1 MVSSVLYSFAG
12 ILLLVSFIKD
22 KSKTK
27 KSIKVAWKSF
37 EKLLPTVLAMMLFI
51 GNTLAVLN
59 QSVITTLIGSESGVL
74 GAIIALIIGSIV
86 TLPSFVA
93 FPLGGALLKAG
104 AGYMQV
110 AALVS
115 TIMAVGIVSLPV
127 EIKYFNKNI
136 AVKRI
141 VLSFMICIVFTAVIG
156 MVM

>member
-1 MVSSVLYSFAG
+1 MISIVLYSVAG

-22 KSKTK
+22 RSKTE

-37 EKLLPTVLAMMLFI
+37 EKMIPTVLAMMLFI
-51 GNTLAVLN
+51 GITLAIID
-59 QSVITTLIGSESGVL
+59 QSVITALIGSESGVL
-74 GAIIALIIGSIV
+74 GAIIALIIGSIIAI
-86 TLPSFVA
+86 PSFVA
-93 FPLGGALLKAG
+93 FPLGGALLKGG

-115 TIMAVGIVSLPV
+115 TIMAVGIISLPV

-136 AVKRI
+136 AIKRI
-141 VLSFMICIVFTAVIG
+141 ILSFMVCIVFTAVIG

>member
-1 MVSSVLYSFAG
+1 MVSIVLYSVAG

-22 KSKTK
+22 KDKTK
-27 KSIKVAWKSF
+27 KSIKIAWKSF
-37 EKLLPTVLAMMLFI
+37 EKLIPVVLAMMLFI
-51 GNTLAVLN
+51 GITLAVLD
-59 QSVITTLIGSESGVL
+59 QSVITALIGSESGVL

-86 TLPSFVA
+86 AIPSFVA
-93 FPLGGALLKAG
+93 FPLGGSLLKAG

-141 VLSFMICIVFTAVIG
+141 VLSFMICVVFTAVIG

>member
-1 MVSSVLYSFAG
+1 MVSSVLYSVAG

-27 KSIKVAWKSF
+27 KSIIVAWKSF
-37 EKLLPTVLAMMLFI
+37 EKLIPIVLAMMLFI
-51 GNTLAVLN
+51 GIILAVLN
-59 QSVITTLIGSESGVL
+59 QSVITTLIGSESGVF

-86 TLPSFVA
+86 SLPSFAA
-93 FPLGGALLKAG
+93 FPLGGTLLKAG

-115 TIMAVGIVSLPV
+115 TIMAVGIVSLPA
-127 EIKYFNKNI
+127 EIKYFNKDI

>member
-1 MVSSVLYSFAG
+1 MVSSVLYSVAG

-37 EKLLPTVLAMMLFI
+37 EKLIPVVLAMMFFI
-51 GNTLAVLN
+51 GITLAVLN
-59 QSVITTLIGSESGVL
+59 QRVITTLIGSESGVL

-86 TLPSFVA
+86 SLPSFVA
-93 FPLGGALLKAG
+93 FPLGGTLLKAG

-115 TIMAVGIVSLPV
+115 TIMAVGIVSLPA

-141 VLSFMICIVFTAVIG
+141 VLSFIICIAFTAVIG

>member
-1 MVSSVLYSFAG
+1 MISSVLYSVAG

-22 KSKTK
+22 KTKTE

-37 EKLLPTVLAMMLFI
+37 EKILPIVLAMMLFI
-51 GNTLAVLN
+51 GVTLSLLN

-74 GAIIALIIGSIV
+74 GAMIALIIGSIV
-86 TLPSFVA
+86 SLPSFVA

-115 TIMAVGIVSLPV
+115 TIMAVGIVSFPAEV
-127 EIKYFNKNI
+127 KYFNKNI
-136 AVKRI
+136 AIKRM
-141 VLSFMICIVFTAVIG
+141 VLSFMTCIVFTAVIG
-156 MVM
+156 IVM

>member
-1 MVSSVLYSFAG
+1 MISIILYSVAA

-27 KSIKVAWKSF
+27 KSIQIAWKSF
-37 EKLLPTVLAMMLFI
+37 EKLIPVVLAMMLFI
-51 GNTLAVLN
+51 GITLAVVN
-59 QSVITTLIGSESGVL
+59 QSIITALIGSESGAL

-93 FPLGGALLKAG
+93 FPLGGTLLKAG

-115 TIMAVGIVSLPV
+115 TIMAVGIVSLPI

-141 VLSFMICIVFTAVIG
+141 VLSFMICVVFTAVIG

>member
-1 MVSSVLYSFAG
+1 MISAVLYSVAG

-27 KSIKVAWKSF
+27 KSIIVAWRSF

-51 GNTLAVLN
+51 GITLSVLKP
-59 QSVITTLIGSESGVL
+59 SLITALIGSESGVL

-86 TLPSFVA
+86 TIPSFVA
-93 FPLGGALLKAG
+93 FPLGGALIKAG

-115 TIMAVGIVSLPV
+115 TIMAVGFVTLPV

-141 VLSFMICIVFTAVIG
+141 VLSFMICVVFTAVIG

>member
-1 MVSSVLYSFAG
+1 MISIVLYSVAG
-12 ILLLVSFIKD
+12 FLLLVSLIKS
-22 KSKTK
+22 KSKTM
-27 KSIKVAWKSF
+27 KSLKVAWKSF
-37 EKLLPTVLAMMLFI
+37 AKLLPTVLAMMLFI
-51 GNTLAVLN
+51 GISL
-59 QSVITTLIGSESGVL
+59 SVINENVISAMIGSESGVF
-74 GAIIALIIGSIV
+74 GAIIALAVGSIV

-115 TIMAVGIVSLPV
+115 TIMVVGFVSLPV

-141 VLSFMICIVFTAVIG
+141 VLSFMVCVVFTAVIG

>member
-1 MVSSVLYSFAG
+1 MVSSVLYSVAG

-37 EKLLPTVLAMMLFI
+37 EKLLPVVLAMMLFI
-51 GNTLAVLN
+51 GITLAVLN

-86 TLPSFVA
+86 SLPSFVA
-93 FPLGGALLKAG
+93 FPLGGTLLKAG

-115 TIMAVGIVSLPV
+115 TIMAVGIVSLPA

-141 VLSFMICIVFTAVIG
+141 VLSFIICIAFTAVIG

>member
-1 MVSSVLYSFAG
+1 MVSSVLYSVAG

-22 KSKTK
+22 KNKTK
-27 KSIKVAWKSF
+27 KSIKVAWMSF
-37 EKLLPTVLAMMLFI
+37 EKLIPVVLAMMLFI
-51 GNTLAVLN
+51 GITLAVLN
-59 QSVITTLIGSESGVL
+59 ESVITTLIGSESGVL

-86 TLPSFVA
+86 SLPSFVA
-93 FPLGGALLKAG
+93 FPLGGTLLKAG

-115 TIMAVGIVSLPV
+115 TIMAVGIVSLPA

>member
-1 MVSSVLYSFAG
+1 MVSSVLYSVAG

-27 KSIKVAWKSF
+27 KSIIVAWKSF
-37 EKLLPTVLAMMLFI
+37 EKLIPIVLAMMLFI
-51 GNTLAVLN
+51 GIILAVLN
-59 QSVITTLIGSESGVL
+59 QSVITTLIGSESGVF

-86 TLPSFVA
+86 SLPSFVA
-93 FPLGGALLKAG
+93 FPLGGTLLKAG

-115 TIMAVGIVSLPV
+115 TIMAVGIVSLPA
-127 EIKYFNKNI
+127 EIKYFNKDI

>member
-1 MVSSVLYSFAG
+1 MVSSVLYSVAG

-37 EKLLPTVLAMMLFI
+37 EKLIPVVLAMMLFI
-51 GNTLAVLN
+51 GITLAVLN

-86 TLPSFVA
+86 SLPSFVA
-93 FPLGGALLKAG
+93 FPLGGTLLKAG

-115 TIMAVGIVSLPV
+115 TIMAVGIVSLPA